1 MIWVCL
7 AEAEANMLALQR
19 AARITAYLI
28 VLLLALVWAADG
40 AVSLTNPLFDIARPH
55 VGDAIIKLGRLLGLS
70 PEGTITLAH
79 TLAGLKV
86 FIGVYLFITVV
97 GGVLDWARN
106 GTSDDAMFD
115 VGLMVSAV
123 ASLIA
128 AIPVAGL
135 GGEPLQ
141 GLIGELMLA
150 AIASALAIYGRGFIV
165 AVEIPP
171 LRRGPETFVI
181 SPSF

>member
-1 MIWVCL
+1 MSIRH
-7 AEAEANMLALQR
+7 R
-19 AARITAYLI
+19 AARISAYLI
-28 VLLLALVWAADG
+28 VLLLALVWSADA
-40 AVSLTNPLFDIARPH
+40 AVSLNNPLLDIVRPH
-55 VGDAIIKLGRLLGLS
+55 VGETIVRLGRLLRLS
-70 PEGTITLAH
+70 AQGTVSLAQL
-79 TLAGLKV
+79 LAGLKL
-86 FIGVYLFITVV
+86 FIGIYLFITVF
-97 GGVLDWARN
+97 GGIIDWARH
-106 GTSDDAMFD
+106 GTSDDAMLD
-115 VGLMVSAV
+115 VGLLVSAV

-171 LRRGPETFVI
+171 LRRRPEAFVM